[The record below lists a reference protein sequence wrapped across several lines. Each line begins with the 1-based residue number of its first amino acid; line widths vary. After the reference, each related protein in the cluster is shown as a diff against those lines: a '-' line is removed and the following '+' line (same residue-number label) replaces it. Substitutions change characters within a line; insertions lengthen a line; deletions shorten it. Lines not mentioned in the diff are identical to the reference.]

1 MNYITKKIL
10 LFIIMEHKNLDSSF
24 IKDFINNLDNNNY
37 NIDDLQKILKNL
49 NENNSIKESNNNYVN
64 IKREKFFLDIP
75 KLPSLS
81 NDKIKINKNLN
92 NNKKTKKTNNKLNN
106 KKQLIIDQNFI
117 NNITNKFILAYPQY
131 IEYHQEIND
140 ILIEYF
146 IKKYP
151 IEN

>member
-49 NENNSIKESNNNYVN
+49 NEDKSNKKFNNYYVN
-64 IKREKFFLDIP
+64 IKREKFFLDVP

-81 NDKIKINKNLN
+81 NDKIKVNKNLN
-92 NNKKTKKTNNKLNN
+92 NNKKTKKTNNKSNT
-106 KKQLIIDQNFI
+106 KKQLVIDQKFI
-117 NNITNKFILAYPQY
+117 NNLTNKFILAYPQY
-131 IEYHQEIND
+131 KEYNIEIYN

-146 IKKYP
+146 TKKYP

>member
-1 MNYITKKIL
+1 
-10 LFIIMEHKNLDSSF
+10 MEHKNLDSSF

-75 KLPSLS
+75 KLPSLNS
-81 NDKIKINKNLN
+81 DKIKINKNLN
-92 NNKKTKKTNNKLNN
+92 NNKKIKKNNNKLNN